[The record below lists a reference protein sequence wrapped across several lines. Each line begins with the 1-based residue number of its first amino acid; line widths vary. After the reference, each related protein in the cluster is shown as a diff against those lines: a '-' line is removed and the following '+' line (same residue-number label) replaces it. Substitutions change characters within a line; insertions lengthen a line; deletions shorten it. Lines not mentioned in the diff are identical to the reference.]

1 MKARIPSILLKRIF
15 RLFSIFIA
23 CILCAFSYHHIHKRP
38 FSLQSLPDTQGW
50 KTFHIYAGPEKMR
63 SEGSFK
69 SHSQVQQDKVIHTM
83 FPWSGYFIDLA
94 ANDWK
99 YLSNTYSLERY
110 GGWNGLCIEPN
121 SIYWEGYLNR
131 RCMMVSAVI
140 SNSNDDLIQF
150 ATGNEAFGGIIDTD
164 SAKVRPKEKFKK
176 RNEVKKFYTVNISNI
191 FEKFAV
197 PSTIQ
202 YISLDVEGAEERIIE
217 SFPWI
222 AYTVLAFTIERPS
235 KKVLE
240 ILEDENFVEI
250 GVLGHFGDT
259 MYLNKK
265 VPAFQEVLKK
275 GQIEITKIEKKINE
289 VSKEDIYPV
298 RNMRTSRA
306 QGVRCP
312 YYMGDSCQKPL
323 LHYDANYEIVMERFG
338 NTPEGQRLLQE
349 KKR

>member
-15 RLFSIFIA
+15 GLFSIFIA

-131 RCMMVSAVI
+131 RCMQVRAGFR
-140 SNSNDDLIQF
+140 SN
-150 ATGNEAFGGIIDTD
+150 
-164 SAKVRPKEKFKK
+164 
-176 RNEVKKFYTVNISNI
+176 
-191 FEKFAV
+191 FEF
-197 PSTIQ
+197 
-202 YISLDVEGAEERIIE
+202 
-217 SFPWI
+217 
-222 AYTVLAFTIERPS
+222 
-235 KKVLE
+235 
-240 ILEDENFVEI
+240 
-250 GVLGHFGDT
+250 
-259 MYLNKK
+259 
-265 VPAFQEVLKK
+265 
-275 GQIEITKIEKKINE
+275 
-289 VSKEDIYPV
+289 
-298 RNMRTSRA
+298 
-306 QGVRCP
+306 
-312 YYMGDSCQKPL
+312 
-323 LHYDANYEIVMERFG
+323 
-338 NTPEGQRLLQE
+338 
-349 KKR
+349 

>member
-1 MKARIPSILLKRIF
+1 M
-15 RLFSIFIA
+15 IA
-23 CILCAFSYHHIHKRP
+23 CILYAVFLHIHKGRLEA
-38 FSLQSLPDTQGW
+38 STVIVSDTQGW
-50 KTFHIYAGPEKMR
+50 KTFYIYAGPEKIH
-63 SEGSFK
+63 SISSFK
-69 SHSQVQQDKVIHTM
+69 SHSQVQQDTVIHTM
-83 FPWSGYFIDLA
+83 FPQSGYFVDLA
-94 ANDWK
+94 ANDWQK
-99 YLSNTYSLERY
+99 LSNTYSLERY

-131 RCMMVSAVI
+131 RCTMVSAVI

-150 ATGNEAFGGIIDTD
+150 AIGEGVFGGIIAPDMD
-164 SAKVRPKEKFKK
+164 NAKKRAKEKFRI

-202 YISLDVEGAEERIIE
+202 YISLDVEGAEERIVE
-217 SFPWI
+217 SFPFGM
-222 AYTVLAFTIERPS
+222 YTVLAFTIERPS

-240 ILEDENFVEI
+240 ILEYENFVEV

-265 VPAFQEVLKK
+265 VPDFQEVLKK

-289 VSKEDIYPV
+289 VRKEDISPV

-306 QGVRCP
+306 QGARCP
-312 YYMGDSCQKPL
+312 YYMGDACQKPL
-323 LHYDANYEIVMERFG
+323 LHYDANYEIVMERLG
-338 NTPEGQRLLQE
+338 KYAR
-349 KKR
+349 